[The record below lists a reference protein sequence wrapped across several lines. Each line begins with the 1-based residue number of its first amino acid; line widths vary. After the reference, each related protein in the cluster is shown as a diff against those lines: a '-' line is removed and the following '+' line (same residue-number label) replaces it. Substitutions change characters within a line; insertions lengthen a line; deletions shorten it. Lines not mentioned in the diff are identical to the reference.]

1 VKIDDYLKLSQTS
14 VEEILNKE
22 QRSANSTQLEEEHA
36 PIASE
41 ERDILKDDGA
51 EHEKPRNK
59 RKRTEMDRKNA
70 EVAGEKGTEKDFG
83 GNSSRF
89 EDVVAM
95 VNKNP
100 TPDGIMRLLQLSTVP
115 YSIYNTYIQ
124 YIHAYIHTYIHTYT
138 IDYPC
143 LSIPKTKLCAL
154 LHPTS
159 AS

>member
-1 VKIDDYLKLSQTS
+1 MKIDDYLKLSQTS

-22 QRSANSTQLEEEHA
+22 QRSANSTQLEEEHT

-41 ERDILKDDGA
+41 ERDILKDDDA
-51 EHEKPRNK
+51 PRNK
-59 RKRTEMDRKNA
+59 RKRTEMDRKDA

-124 YIHAYIHTYIHTYT
+124 YIHTYSTYKHTYT
-138 IDYPC
+138 IEYPC
-143 LSIPKTKLCAL
+143 LSIHKTKLCAL
-154 LHPTS
+154 LHLTS